1 MTDHLSPLDIAFLA
15 MEGNANPLH
24 LGAVATFAPSTAVHP
39 ARIAAVLCERAS
51 EISRLRQRAR
61 TSLLGGARWVEDP
74 GFAPED
80 HVFTHHVRGRERFA
94 TLVSHLMAQPLDL
107 ARPPWELHVVTGLA
121 GGRFAVVA
129 KLHHS
134 LCDGM
139 KAVGLGIQ
147 LFDPSRLSNADVSAP
162 VVAKSIIPSLPSLR
176 GIKDTIDIASSV
188 LMNTRPPTLNSP
200 VLTASTRPRRVV
212 MSRLDLADVHR
223 IRRAHGGTVNDVLLA
238 LVTGA
243 LRHWLSAHNSASADS
258 VVRALIPVN
267 QRSRSGDGSSGN
279 SISGFLLSL
288 PVGIAD
294 PVERLRSVRA
304 QMESAKAAGPDRG
317 AGALPLLAD
326 KVPPLVHRLAAP
338 VAARCAPLL
347 FDTLVTS
354 VPLPSVPLSLDGAAL
369 CEMYPVAP
377 VAPGHAVGVALSVYR
392 SSVHVC
398 LNTNQS
404 WMSDAQWLDGVL
416 RREVSSLQ
424 DARELVGLPR

>member
-15 MEGNANPLH
+15 MEGDTNPLH
-24 LGAVATFAPSTAVHP
+24 LGAVATFAPSTPVHP
-39 ARIAAVLCERAS
+39 ARIAAVLCERAQ
-51 EISRLRQRAR
+51 EIPRLRQRAR
-61 TSLLGGARWVEDP
+61 SSLLGGARWVEDP

-80 HVFTHHVRGRERFA
+80 HVFTHHVRGRDRFA

-107 ARPPWELHVVTGLA
+107 ARPPWELHVITGLA

-147 LFDPSRLSNADVSAP
+147 LFDPSRLSIPDASAEP
-162 VVAKSIIPSLPSLR
+162 SRSLLPSLPTLR
-176 GIKDTIDIASSV
+176 GIKDTFDIASSV

-212 MSRLDLADVHR
+212 MSRVDLPDVHR
-223 IRRAHGGTVNDVLLA
+223 IRRAHGGTVNDVMLA

-243 LRHWLSAHNSASADS
+243 LRHWLSAHGSAGPDS

-267 QRSRSGDGSSGN
+267 QRSRSGDGASGN
-279 SISGFLLSL
+279 QISGFLVSL
-288 PVGIAD
+288 PVGLAD
-294 PVERLRSVRA
+294 PVDRLRSVRE

-326 KVPPLVHRLAAP
+326 RVPPLVHRLAAP
-338 VAARCAPLL
+338 VMGRCAPLL

-369 CEMYPVAP
+369 CELYPVAP
-377 VAPGHAVGVALSVYR
+377 VAPGHAVGIALSVYR
-392 SSVHVC
+392 NAVHVC

-404 WMSDAQWLDGVL
+404 WMSDATWLDGVL
-416 RREVSSLQ
+416 RRELAALQ
-424 DARELVGLPR
+424 ETRELVGLPR

>member
-1 MTDHLSPLDIAFLA
+1 MTEHLSPLDIAFLA
-15 MEGNANPLH
+15 MEGSSNPLH
-24 LGAVATFAPSTAVHP
+24 LGAVATFAPSTPVHP
-39 ARIAAVLCERAS
+39 ARIAAVLCERAQ
-51 EISRLRQRAR
+51 EIPRLRQRAR

-80 HVFTHHVRGRERFA
+80 HVFTHHVRGRDRFA

-107 ARPPWELHVVTGLA
+107 ARPPWELHVITGLA

-139 KAVGLGIQ
+139 KAVGLGLQ
-147 LFDPSRLSNADVSAP
+147 LFDASRLSIPDAP
-162 VVAKSIIPSLPSLR
+162 EQPAKSIIPSIPSLR
-176 GIKDTIDIASSV
+176 GIKDTLDIASSV

-243 LRHWLSAHNSASADS
+243 LRHWLSAHDSAGPES

-267 QRSRSGDGSSGN
+267 QRSRSGDAASGN
-279 SISGFLLSL
+279 QISGYLVAL
-288 PVGIAD
+288 PVGEPD
-294 PVERLRSVRA
+294 PLERLRNIRQ

-338 VAARCAPLL
+338 VMGRCAPLL

-377 VAPGHAVGVALSVYR
+377 VAPGHAVGIALSVYR

-416 RREVSSLQ
+416 RRELAALHH
-424 DARELVGLPR
+424 ARELVGLPR

>member
-15 MEGNANPLH
+15 MEGDSNPLH
-24 LGAVATFAPSTAVHP
+24 LGAVATFAPSTPVHP
-39 ARIAAVLCERAS
+39 ARIAAVLCERAQ
-51 EISRLRQRAR
+51 EIPRLRQRAR
-61 TSLLGGARWVEDP
+61 TSMLGGARWVEDP

-80 HVFTHHVRGRERFA
+80 HVFTHHVRGRDRFA

-147 LFDPSRLSNADVSAP
+147 LFDPSRLSIPDAP
-162 VVAKSIIPSLPSLR
+162 EPAVRSIIPSLPSLR
-176 GIKDTIDIASSV
+176 GIKDTLDIASSV

-243 LRHWLSAHNSASADS
+243 LRHWLSAHGSAGPDS

-267 QRSRSGDGSSGN
+267 QRSRSGDGASGN
-279 SISGFLLSL
+279 QISGFLVSL
-288 PVGIAD
+288 PVGEPD
-294 PVERLRSVRA
+294 PAQRLRNIRA

-338 VAARCAPLL
+338 VMGRCAPLL

-354 VPLPSVPLSLDGAAL
+354 VPLPSVPLALDGASL

-377 VAPGHAVGVALSVYR
+377 VAPGHAVGIALSVYK

-404 WMSDAQWLDGVL
+404 WMSDAHWLDSVL
-416 RREVSSLQ
+416 RRELSALQ
-424 DARELVGLPR
+424 GTRELVGLPR

>member
-1 MTDHLSPLDIAFLA
+1 MTEQLSPLDIAFLA
-15 MEGNANPLH
+15 MEGTANPLH
-24 LGAVATFAPSTAVHP
+24 IGAVAMFAPTLPVHP
-39 ARIAAVLCERAS
+39 ARIAAVLCERAQ
-51 EISRLRQRAR
+51 EIPRLRQRAR

-74 GFAPED
+74 GFVPED
-80 HVFTHHVRGRERFA
+80 HVFTHHVRGRDRFA
-94 TLVSHLMAQPLDL
+94 TLVSHLMAQSLDL
-107 ARPPWELHVVTGLA
+107 TRPPWELHVITGLT

-139 KAVGLGIQ
+139 KAVGLGLQ
-147 LFDPSRLSNADVSAP
+147 LFDESRLS
-162 VVAKSIIPSLPSLR
+162 IPDLPAQRSRSMLPSLR

-243 LRHWLSAHNSASADS
+243 LRHWLSAHDSAGPSA

-267 QRSRSGDGSSGN
+267 QRSRSGDAGAGN
-279 SISGFLLSL
+279 QISGFLVSL
-288 PVGIAD
+288 PVGEPD
-294 PVERLRSVRA
+294 PVERLRSVRE

-338 VAARCAPLL
+338 VVGRCAPLL

-392 SSVHVC
+392 GSVHVC
-398 LNTNQS
+398 LHTNQS
-404 WMSDAQWLDGVL
+404 WMSDSQWLDGVL
-416 RREVSSLQ
+416 RRELAALGE
-424 DARELVGLPR
+424 ARELAGLPR

>member
-1 MTDHLSPLDIAFLA
+1 MTEQLSPLDIAFLA
-15 MEGNANPLH
+15 MEGNNNPLH
-24 LGAVATFAPSTAVHP
+24 LGAIATFAPSTPVHP
-39 ARIAAVLCERAS
+39 ARIAAVLCERAQ
-51 EISRLRQRAR
+51 EIPRLRQRAR
-61 TSLLGGARWVEDP
+61 TSWLGGARWVEDP

-107 ARPPWELHVVTGLA
+107 ARPPWELHVITGLA

-147 LFDPSRLSNADVSAP
+147 LFDPSRLSIPDAPEPVSR
-162 VVAKSIIPSLPSLR
+162 SIIPSIPSLQ
-176 GIKDTIDIASSV
+176 GIRDTIDIASSV

-200 VLTASTRPRRVV
+200 VLTQSTRPRRVV

-243 LRHWLSAHNSASADS
+243 LRHWLSAHDSAGPSS

-267 QRSRSGDGSSGN
+267 QRSRSGDAASGN
-279 SISGFLLSL
+279 QISGFLVAL
-288 PVGIAD
+288 PVGEPD
-294 PVERLRSVRA
+294 PVRRLRDIRE
-304 QMESAKAAGPDRG
+304 QMETAKAAGPDRG
-317 AGALPLLAD
+317 AGALPKLAD

-338 VAARCAPLL
+338 VASRCAPLL

-416 RREVSSLQ
+416 RREVASLQ
-424 DARELVGLPR
+424 DTRELVGLPR

>member
-15 MEGNANPLH
+15 MEGDSNPLH
-24 LGAVATFAPSTAVHP
+24 LGAVATFAPTTPVHP
-39 ARIAAVLCERAS
+39 ARIAAVLCERAL
-51 EISRLRQRAR
+51 EIPRLRQRAR

-129 KLHHS
+129 KLHHA

-139 KAVGLGIQ
+139 KAVGLGLQ
-147 LFDPSRLSNADVSAP
+147 LFDASRLSIPDAPEPVSR
-162 VVAKSIIPSLPSLR
+162 SIIPSLR
-176 GIKDTIDIASSV
+176 EIKDTLDIASSV

-243 LRHWLSAHNSASADS
+243 LRHWLSAHGSAAPSS

-267 QRSRSGDGSSGN
+267 QRSRSGDGAAGN
-279 SISGFLLSL
+279 QISGFLVSL
-288 PVGIAD
+288 PVGEPD
-294 PVERLRSVRA
+294 PLERLRSVRE
-304 QMESAKAAGPDRG
+304 QMESAKAAGPERG

-354 VPLPSVPLSLDGAAL
+354 VPLPSVPLSLDGASL
-369 CEMYPVAP
+369 CELYPVAP

-398 LNTNQS
+398 LHTNQS

-416 RREVSSLQ
+416 RRELASLQ

>member
-15 MEGNANPLH
+15 MEGNSNPLH
-24 LGAVATFAPSTAVHP
+24 LGAVATFTPATPVHP
-39 ARIAAVLCERAS
+39 ARVAAVLCERAQ
-51 EISRLRQRAR
+51 EIPRLRQRAR

-94 TLVSHLMAQPLDL
+94 TLVSHIMAQPLDL
-107 ARPPWELHVVTGLA
+107 ARPPWELHVVTGLS

-129 KLHHS
+129 KLHHA

-139 KAVGLGIQ
+139 KAVGLGLQ
-147 LFDPSRLSNADVSAP
+147 LFDASRLSIPDTPRESS
-162 VVAKSIIPSLPSLR
+162 KSIIPSIPSLR
-176 GIKDTIDIASSV
+176 GIKDTFDIASSV

-212 MSRLDLADVHR
+212 MSRLDLVDVHR

-243 LRHWLSAHNSASADS
+243 LRHWLSAHGSATPSS

-267 QRSRSGDGSSGN
+267 QRSRSGDAGAGN
-279 SISGFLLSL
+279 QISGFLVSL
-288 PVGIAD
+288 PVGEPD
-294 PVERLRSVRA
+294 PVERLRCVRE

-369 CEMYPVAP
+369 CELYPIAP

-398 LNTNQS
+398 LHTNQA

-416 RREVSSLQ
+416 RREIASLQ

>member
-15 MEGNANPLH
+15 MEGDTNPLH
-24 LGAVATFAPSTAVHP
+24 LGAVATFAPSTPVHP
-39 ARIAAVLCERAS
+39 ARIAAVLCERAQ
-51 EISRLRQRAR
+51 EIPRLRQRAR

-80 HVFTHHVRGRERFA
+80 HVFTHHTRGRDRFA

-107 ARPPWELHVVTGLA
+107 ARPPWELHVITGLA

-147 LFDPSRLSNADVSAP
+147 LFDPSRLSIPDAAEP
-162 VVAKSIIPSLPSLR
+162 ATKSIIPSLPSLR

-200 VLTASTRPRRVV
+200 VLTASARPRRVV

-243 LRHWLSAHNSASADS
+243 LRHWLSAHGSAGPDS

-267 QRSRSGDGSSGN
+267 QRSRSGDGASGN
-279 SISGFLLSL
+279 QISGFLVAL
-288 PVGIAD
+288 PVGEAD
-294 PVERLRSVRA
+294 PVHRLRNVRA

-338 VAARCAPLL
+338 VMGRCAPLL

-369 CEMYPVAP
+369 CEMYPVSP
-377 VAPGHAVGVALSVYR
+377 VAPGHAVGIALSVYR

-404 WMSDAQWLDGVL
+404 WMSDAHWLDSVL
-416 RREVSSLQ
+416 RRELASLQ
-424 DARELVGLPR
+424 ESRELVGLPR

>member
-15 MEGNANPLH
+15 MEGSANPLH
-24 LGAVATFAPSTAVHP
+24 LGAVATFAPATPVHP
-39 ARIAAVLCERAS
+39 ARIAAVLCDRAL
-51 EISRLRQRAR
+51 EIPRLRHRAR

-74 GFAPED
+74 AFAPED
-80 HVFTHHVRGRERFA
+80 HVFTHHVRGRNRFA
-94 TLVSHLMAQPLDL
+94 ALVSQLMAQPLDL
-107 ARPPWELHVVTGLA
+107 ARPPWELHVVTGLP

-139 KAVGLGIQ
+139 KAVGLGLK
-147 LFDPSRLSNADVSAP
+147 LFDASRLS
-162 VVAKSIIPSLPSLR
+162 IPDTPATPSRPLLPSLR
-176 GIKDTIDIASSV
+176 GIRDTLDIASSV
-188 LMNTRPPTLNSP
+188 LMNTRPPALGSP
-200 VLTASTRPRRVV
+200 VLTSSTRPRRVV
-212 MSRLDLADVHR
+212 MSRLDLTDVHR
-223 IRRAHGGTVNDVLLA
+223 IRRTHGGTVNDVLLA

-243 LRHWLSAHNSASADS
+243 LRHWLSAHGSAGPSS
-258 VVRALIPVN
+258 VVRALIPVS
-267 QRSRSGDGSSGN
+267 QRSRSGDAAAGN
-279 SISGFLLSL
+279 QISGFLVSL
-288 PVGIAD
+288 PVGCPD
-294 PVERLRSVRA
+294 PVERLRDLRA

-326 KVPPLVHRLAAP
+326 RVPPLVHRLAAP
-338 VAARCAPLL
+338 VMGRCAPLL

-377 VAPGHAVGVALSVYR
+377 VAPGHAVGIALSVYR

-416 RREVSSLQ
+416 RREVASLQ
-424 DARELVGLPR
+424 DARELVSVPR

>member
-1 MTDHLSPLDIAFLA
+1 MTEQLSPLDIAFLA
-15 MEGNANPLH
+15 MEGNNNPLH
-24 LGAVATFAPSTAVHP
+24 LGAVATFAPSTPVHP
-39 ARIAAVLCERAS
+39 ARIAAVLCERAQ
-51 EISRLRQRAR
+51 EIPRLRQRAR
-61 TSLLGGARWVEDP
+61 TSFLGGARWVEDP

-107 ARPPWELHVVTGLA
+107 ARPPWELHVITGLA

-147 LFDPSRLSNADVSAP
+147 LFDPSRLSIPDAPEPVSR
-162 VVAKSIIPSLPSLR
+162 SIIPSMPSLQ

-200 VLTASTRPRRVV
+200 VLTQSTRPRRVV

-243 LRHWLSAHNSASADS
+243 LRHWLSAHDSAGPSS

-267 QRSRSGDGSSGN
+267 QRSRSGDAASGN
-279 SISGFLLSL
+279 QISGFLVAL
-288 PVGIAD
+288 PVGEPD
-294 PVERLRSVRA
+294 PVERLRSIRE
-304 QMESAKAAGPDRG
+304 QMETAKAAGPDRG
-317 AGALPLLAD
+317 AGALPKLAD

-338 VAARCAPLL
+338 VASRCAPLL

-416 RREVSSLQ
+416 RREVASLQ

>member
-15 MEGNANPLH
+15 MEGDSNPLH
-24 LGAVATFAPSTAVHP
+24 LGAVATFAPSTPVHP
-39 ARIAAVLCERAS
+39 ARIAAVLCERAQ
-51 EISRLRQRAR
+51 EIPRLRQRAR

-80 HVFTHHVRGRERFA
+80 HLFTHHVRGRDRFA

-107 ARPPWELHVVTGLA
+107 ARPPWELHVITGLA

-147 LFDPSRLSNADVSAP
+147 LFDPSRLSIPDAP
-162 VVAKSIIPSLPSLR
+162 EPITRSIIPSLPSLR

-243 LRHWLSAHNSASADS
+243 LRHWLSAHGSAGPDS

-267 QRSRSGDGSSGN
+267 QRSRSGDGASGN
-279 SISGFLLSL
+279 QISGFLVPL
-288 PVGIAD
+288 PVGEAD
-294 PVERLRSVRA
+294 PVRRLRNIRA
-304 QMESAKAAGPDRG
+304 RMESAKAAGPDRG

-338 VAARCAPLL
+338 VMGRCAPLL

-354 VPLPSVPLSLDGAAL
+354 VPLPSVPLALDGASL

-377 VAPGHAVGVALSVYR
+377 VAPGHAVGIALSVYK

-404 WMSDAQWLDGVL
+404 WMSDAHWLDSVL
-416 RREVSSLQ
+416 RRELSALQ
-424 DARELVGLPR
+424 ETRELVGLPR

>member
-24 LGAVATFAPSTAVHP
+24 LGAVATFAPSTPVHP
-39 ARIAAVLCERAS
+39 ARVAAVLCERAQ
-51 EISRLRQRAR
+51 EIPRLRQRAR

-74 GFAPED
+74 CFAPED
-80 HVFTHHVRGRERFA
+80 HVFTHHVRGRDRFA

-107 ARPPWELHVVTGLA
+107 ARPPWELHVITGLA

-139 KAVGLGIQ
+139 KAVGLGLQ
-147 LFDPSRLSNADVSAP
+147 LFDASRLSIPDTPAQP
-162 VVAKSIIPSLPSLR
+162 AKSIIPSLR
-176 GIKDTIDIASSV
+176 EIKDTIDIASSV

-200 VLTASTRPRRVV
+200 VLTSSTRPRRVV

-243 LRHWLSAHNSASADS
+243 LRHWLSAHGSAGPES

-267 QRSRSGDGSSGN
+267 QRSRSGDAGAGN
-279 SISGFLLSL
+279 QISGFLVSL
-288 PVGIAD
+288 PVGEPD
-294 PVERLRSVRA
+294 PAERLRNVRE

-338 VAARCAPLL
+338 VMGRCAPLL

-354 VPLPSVPLSLDGAAL
+354 VPLPSVPLSLDGAGL

-377 VAPGHAVGVALSVYR
+377 VAPGHAVGIALSVYR

-416 RREVSSLQ
+416 RREVATLQ
-424 DARELVGLPR
+424 ETRELVGLPR

>member
-15 MEGNANPLH
+15 MEGNSNPLH
-24 LGAVATFAPSTAVHP
+24 LGAVATFAPSTPVHP
-39 ARIAAVLCERAS
+39 ARIAAVLCERAQ
-51 EISRLRQRAR
+51 EIPRLRQRAR

-107 ARPPWELHVVTGLA
+107 ARPPWELHVITGLA

-147 LFDPSRLSNADVSAP
+147 LFDPSRLSIPDAP
-162 VVAKSIIPSLPSLR
+162 AAPPKSIIPSIPSLR
-176 GIKDTIDIASSV
+176 GIKDTFDIASSV

-200 VLTASTRPRRVV
+200 VLTSSTRPRRVV

-243 LRHWLSAHNSASADS
+243 LRHWLSAHGSAGPSS

-267 QRSRSGDGSSGN
+267 QRSRSGDAGSGN
-279 SISGFLLSL
+279 QISGFLVAL
-288 PVGIAD
+288 PVGEPD
-294 PVERLRSVRA
+294 PAERLRDIRE

-317 AGALPLLAD
+317 AGALPRLAD

-338 VAARCAPLL
+338 VASRCAPLL

-377 VAPGHAVGVALSVYR
+377 VAPGHAVGIALSVYR

-416 RREVSSLQ
+416 RREMASLQ

>member
-1 MTDHLSPLDIAFLA
+1 MTEHLSPLDIAFLA

-24 LGAVATFAPSTAVHP
+24 LGAVATFAPSTPVHP
-39 ARIAAVLCERAS
+39 ARIAAVLCERAQ
-51 EISRLRQRAR
+51 EIPRLRQRAR

-80 HVFTHHVRGRERFA
+80 HVFTHHVRGRDRFA

-139 KAVGLGIQ
+139 KAVGLGLQ
-147 LFDPSRLSNADVSAP
+147 LFDPSRLSIPDVPAQAS
-162 VVAKSIIPSLPSLR
+162 KSIIPSLR

-188 LMNTRPPTLNSP
+188 LMNTKPPTLNSP
-200 VLTASTRPRRVV
+200 VLTSSTRPRRVV
-212 MSRLDLADVHR
+212 MSKLDLTDVHR

-243 LRHWLSAHNSASADS
+243 LRHWLSAHGSAGPES

-267 QRSRSGDGSSGN
+267 QRSRSGDAAAGN
-279 SISGFLLSL
+279 QISGFLVSL
-288 PVGIAD
+288 PVGEPD
-294 PVERLRSVRA
+294 PVQRLRSVRE
-304 QMESAKAAGPDRG
+304 QMESAKAAGSDRG

-338 VAARCAPLL
+338 VMGRCAPLL

-354 VPLPSVPLSLDGAAL
+354 VPLPSVPLSLDGASL
-369 CEMYPVAP
+369 CEMYPIAP
-377 VAPGHAVGVALSVYR
+377 VAPGHAVGIALSVYR

-416 RREVSSLQ
+416 RRELASLE
-424 DARELVGLPR
+424 DARELAGLPR

>member
-15 MEGNANPLH
+15 MEGDTNPLH
-24 LGAVATFAPSTAVHP
+24 LGAVATFAPSTPVHP
-39 ARIAAVLCERAS
+39 ARIAAVLCERAQ
-51 EISRLRQRAR
+51 EIPRLRQRAR
-61 TSLLGGARWVEDP
+61 SSLLGGARWVEDP

-80 HVFTHHVRGRERFA
+80 HVFTHHVRGRDRFA

-107 ARPPWELHVVTGLA
+107 ARPPWELHVITGLA

-147 LFDPSRLSNADVSAP
+147 LFDPSRLSIPDAASEP
-162 VVAKSIIPSLPSLR
+162 SRSLLPSLPTLR
-176 GIKDTIDIASSV
+176 GIKDTFDIASSV

-212 MSRLDLADVHR
+212 MSRVDLPDVHR
-223 IRRAHGGTVNDVLLA
+223 IRRAHGGTVNDVMLA

-243 LRHWLSAHNSASADS
+243 LRHWLSAHGSAGPDS

-267 QRSRSGDGSSGN
+267 QRSRSGDGASGN
-279 SISGFLLSL
+279 QISGFLVSL
-288 PVGIAD
+288 PVGVAD
-294 PVERLRSVRA
+294 PVERLTSVRL

-326 KVPPLVHRLAAP
+326 RVPALVHRLAAP
-338 VAARCAPLL
+338 VMGRCAPLL

-369 CEMYPVAP
+369 CELYPVAP
-377 VAPGHAVGVALSVYR
+377 VAPGHAVGIALSVYR
-392 SSVHVC
+392 NAVHVC

-404 WMSDAQWLDGVL
+404 WMSDATWLDGVL
-416 RREVSSLQ
+416 RRELAALQ
-424 DARELVGLPR
+424 ETRELVGLPR

>member
-15 MEGNANPLH
+15 MEGDSHPLH
-24 LGAVATFAPSTAVHP
+24 LGAVATFAPSTPVHP
-39 ARIAAVLCERAS
+39 ARIAAVLCERAQ
-51 EISRLRQRAR
+51 EIPRLRQRAR
-61 TSLLGGARWVEDP
+61 TSMFGGARWVEDP
-74 GFAPED
+74 GFVPED
-80 HVFTHHVRGRERFA
+80 HVFTHHVRGRDRFA
-94 TLVSHLMAQPLDL
+94 TLASHLMAQPLDL
-107 ARPPWELHVVTGLA
+107 ARPPWELHVITGLA

-147 LFDPSRLSNADVSAP
+147 LFDPSRLSIPDAP
-162 VVAKSIIPSLPSLR
+162 AQVAKSFIPSLPSLR
-176 GIKDTIDIASSV
+176 GIKDTFDIASSV

-243 LRHWLSAHNSASADS
+243 LRHWLSAHGSAGPDS

-267 QRSRSGDGSSGN
+267 QRSRSGDGASGN
-279 SISGFLLSL
+279 QISGFLVAL
-288 PVGIAD
+288 PVGETD
-294 PVERLRSVRA
+294 PAQRLRNIRA

-338 VAARCAPLL
+338 VMGRCAPLL

-354 VPLPSVPLSLDGAAL
+354 VPLPSVPLALDGAAL

-377 VAPGHAVGVALSVYR
+377 VAPGHAVGIALSVYR
-392 SSVHVC
+392 NSVHVC

-416 RREVSSLQ
+416 RRELVALQ
-424 DARELVGLPR
+424 ETRELVGLPR

>member
-24 LGAVATFAPSTAVHP
+24 LGAVATFAPATAVHP
-39 ARIAAVLCERAS
+39 ARIASVLCERAQ
-51 EISRLRQRAR
+51 EIPRLRQRAR

-80 HVFTHHVRGRERFA
+80 HVFTHHVRGRERFT

-139 KAVGLGIQ
+139 KAVALGLR
-147 LFDPSRLSNADVSAP
+147 LFDDSRLSIPDSPKP
-162 VVAKSIIPSLPSLR
+162 VQRSVVPSLR
-176 GIKDTIDIASSV
+176 GIRDTIGIASSV
-188 LMNTRPPTLNSP
+188 LLNTRPPTLHSP

-223 IRRAHGGTVNDVLLA
+223 IRRTHGGTVNDVLLA

-243 LRHWLSAHNSASADS
+243 LRHWLSAHDSAGSSS

-267 QRSRSGDGSSGN
+267 QRSRSGDAARGN
-279 SISGFLLSL
+279 QISGFLVSL
-288 PVGIAD
+288 PVGSAD
-294 PVERLRSVRA
+294 PADRLRKIRA
-304 QMESAKAAGPDRG
+304 QMEAAKAAGPDRG

-338 VAARCAPLL
+338 VMGRCAPLL

-377 VAPGHAVGVALSVYR
+377 VAPGHAVGIALSVYR

-398 LNTNQS
+398 LNTNQT
-404 WMSDAQWLDGVL
+404 WMSDAHWLDGVL
-416 RREVSSLQ
+416 RREVASLQ
-424 DARELVGLPR
+424 DTRELVGLPR

>member
-1 MTDHLSPLDIAFLA
+1 MTEQLSPLDIAFLA
-15 MEGNANPLH
+15 MEGNSNPLH
-24 LGAVATFAPSTAVHP
+24 LGAVATFAPSTPVHP
-39 ARIAAVLCERAS
+39 ARIAAVLCERAQ
-51 EISRLRQRAR
+51 EIPRLRQRAR

-107 ARPPWELHVVTGLA
+107 ARPPWELHVITGLT

-147 LFDPSRLSNADVSAP
+147 LFDPSRLSIPDAP
-162 VVAKSIIPSLPSLR
+162 AQPPKSIIPSIPSLR
-176 GIKDTIDIASSV
+176 GIKDTLDIASSV

-200 VLTASTRPRRVV
+200 VLTSSTRPRRVV

-243 LRHWLSAHNSASADS
+243 LRHWLSAHGSAGPSS

-267 QRSRSGDGSSGN
+267 QRSRSGDAAAGN
-279 SISGFLLSL
+279 QISGFLVAL
-288 PVGIAD
+288 PVGEPD
-294 PVERLRSVRA
+294 PAERLRDIRE

-317 AGALPLLAD
+317 AGALPRLAD

-338 VAARCAPLL
+338 VASRCAPLL

-377 VAPGHAVGVALSVYR
+377 VAPGHAVGIALSVYR

>member
-1 MTDHLSPLDIAFLA
+1 MTEHLSPLDIAFLA

-24 LGAVATFAPSTAVHP
+24 LGAVATFAPSTPVHP
-39 ARIAAVLCERAS
+39 ARIAAVLCERAQ
-51 EISRLRQRAR
+51 EIPRLRQRAR

-80 HVFTHHVRGRERFA
+80 HVFTHHVRGRDRFA

-139 KAVGLGIQ
+139 KAVGLGLQ
-147 LFDPSRLSNADVSAP
+147 LFDPSRLSIPDVPAQTSR
-162 VVAKSIIPSLPSLR
+162 SIIPSLR

-188 LMNTRPPTLNSP
+188 LMNTKPPTLNSP
-200 VLTASTRPRRVV
+200 VLTSSTRPRRVV
-212 MSRLDLADVHR
+212 MSKLDLADVHR

-243 LRHWLSAHNSASADS
+243 LRHWLSAHGSAGPES

-267 QRSRSGDGSSGN
+267 QRSRSGDAAAGN
-279 SISGFLLSL
+279 QISGFLVSL
-288 PVGIAD
+288 PVGEPD
-294 PVERLRSVRA
+294 PVQRLRSVRE
-304 QMESAKAAGPDRG
+304 QMESAKAAGSGRG

-338 VAARCAPLL
+338 VMGRCAPLL

-354 VPLPSVPLSLDGAAL
+354 VPLPSVPLSLDGASL
-369 CEMYPVAP
+369 CEMYPIAP
-377 VAPGHAVGVALSVYR
+377 VAPGHAVGIALSVYR

-416 RREVSSLQ
+416 RRELASLE

>member
-15 MEGNANPLH
+15 MEGDSNPLH
-24 LGAVATFAPSTAVHP
+24 LGAVATFAPSTPVHP
-39 ARIAAVLCERAS
+39 ARIAAVLCERAQ
-51 EISRLRQRAR
+51 EIQRLRQRAR
-61 TSLLGGARWVEDP
+61 TSMFGGARWVEDP

-80 HVFTHHVRGRERFA
+80 HVFTHHVRGRDRFA

-107 ARPPWELHVVTGLA
+107 ARPPWELHVITGLA

-147 LFDPSRLSNADVSAP
+147 LFDPSRLSIPDAP
-162 VVAKSIIPSLPSLR
+162 EPTAKSIIPSIPSLR
-176 GIKDTIDIASSV
+176 GIKDTFDIASSV

-243 LRHWLSAHNSASADS
+243 LRHWLSAHGSAGPDS

-267 QRSRSGDGSSGN
+267 QRSRSGDGASGN
-279 SISGFLLSL
+279 QISGFLVAL
-288 PVGIAD
+288 PVGEAN
-294 PVERLRSVRA
+294 PVDRLRGIRA

-338 VAARCAPLL
+338 VMGRCAPLL

-354 VPLPSVPLSLDGAAL
+354 VPLPSVPLALDGAAL

-377 VAPGHAVGVALSVYR
+377 VAPGHAVGIALSVYR
-392 SSVHVC
+392 NSVHVC

-416 RREVSSLQ
+416 RRELLSLQ
-424 DARELVGLPR
+424 ETRELVGLPR

>member
-15 MEGNANPLH
+15 MEGDTNPLH
-24 LGAVATFAPSTAVHP
+24 LGAVATFAPSTPVHP
-39 ARIAAVLCERAS
+39 ARIAAVLCERAQ
-51 EISRLRQRAR
+51 EIPRLRQRAR
-61 TSLLGGARWVEDP
+61 SSLLGGARWVEDP

-80 HVFTHHVRGRERFA
+80 HVFTHHVRGRDRFT

-139 KAVGLGIQ
+139 KAVGLGIR
-147 LFDPSRLSNADVSAP
+147 LFDPSRLSIPDAAAP
-162 VVAKSIIPSLPSLR
+162 EPRSLLPSLPSLR
-176 GIKDTIDIASSV
+176 GIKDTLDIASSV

-200 VLTASTRPRRVV
+200 VLTSSTRPRRVV
-212 MSRLDLADVHR
+212 MSRVDLPDVHR
-223 IRRAHGGTVNDVLLA
+223 IRRAHGGTVNDVMLA

-243 LRHWLSAHNSASADS
+243 LRHWLSAHGSAGPDS

-267 QRSRSGDGSSGN
+267 QRSRSGDAGSGN
-279 SISGFLLSL
+279 QISGFLVSL
-288 PVGIAD
+288 PVGVAD
-294 PVERLRSVRA
+294 PLERLRSVRE

-326 KVPPLVHRLAAP
+326 RVPPFVHRLAAP
-338 VAARCAPLL
+338 VMGRCAPLL

-369 CEMYPVAP
+369 CELYPVAP
-377 VAPGHAVGVALSVYR
+377 VAPGHAVGIALSVYR
-392 SSVHVC
+392 NAVHVC

-404 WMSDAQWLDGVL
+404 WMSDATWLDGVL
-416 RREVSSLQ
+416 RRELAALQ
-424 DARELVGLPR
+424 ETRELVGLPR

>member
-15 MEGNANPLH
+15 MEGNSNPLH
-24 LGAVATFAPSTAVHP
+24 LGAVATFAPATPVHP
-39 ARIAAVLCERAS
+39 ARVAAVLCERAQ
-51 EISRLRQRAR
+51 EIPRLRQRAR

-129 KLHHS
+129 KLHHA

-139 KAVGLGIQ
+139 KAVGLGLQ
-147 LFDPSRLSNADVSAP
+147 LFDASRLSIPDTP
-162 VVAKSIIPSLPSLR
+162 RETAKSIIPSIPSLR
-176 GIKDTIDIASSV
+176 GIKDTLDIASSV

-212 MSRLDLADVHR
+212 MSRLDLVDVHR

-243 LRHWLSAHNSASADS
+243 LRHWLSAHGSASPSS

-267 QRSRSGDGSSGN
+267 QRSRSGDASAGN
-279 SISGFLLSL
+279 QISGFLVSL
-288 PVGIAD
+288 PVGEPD
-294 PVERLRSVRA
+294 PVERLRNVRE

-369 CEMYPVAP
+369 CELYPIAP

-398 LNTNQS
+398 LHTNQA

-416 RREVSSLQ
+416 RRELASLQ

>member
-24 LGAVATFAPSTAVHP
+24 LGAVATFAPSTPVHP
-39 ARIAAVLCERAS
+39 ARVAAVLCERAQ
-51 EISRLRQRAR
+51 EIPRLRQRAR

-80 HVFTHHVRGRERFA
+80 HVFTHHVRGRDRFA

-107 ARPPWELHVVTGLA
+107 ARPPWELHVITGLA

-139 KAVGLGIQ
+139 KAVGLGLQ
-147 LFDPSRLSNADVSAP
+147 LFDASRLSIPDTPAQP
-162 VVAKSIIPSLPSLR
+162 AKSIIPSLR
-176 GIKDTIDIASSV
+176 EIKDTIDIASSV

-200 VLTASTRPRRVV
+200 VLTSSTRPRRVV

-243 LRHWLSAHNSASADS
+243 LRHWLSAHGSAGPES

-267 QRSRSGDGSSGN
+267 QRSRSGDAGAGN
-279 SISGFLLSL
+279 QISGFLVSL
-288 PVGIAD
+288 PVGEQD
-294 PVERLRSVRA
+294 PAERLRNVRE

-338 VAARCAPLL
+338 VMGRCAPLL

-354 VPLPSVPLSLDGAAL
+354 VPLPSVPLSLDGAGL

-377 VAPGHAVGVALSVYR
+377 VAPGHAVGIALSVYR

-416 RREVSSLQ
+416 RREVATLQ
-424 DARELVGLPR
+424 ETRELVGLPR

>member
-24 LGAVATFAPSTAVHP
+24 LGAVATFAPSTPVHP
-39 ARIAAVLCERAS
+39 ARIAAVLCERAQ
-51 EISRLRQRAR
+51 EIPGLRRRAR

-80 HVFTHHVRGRERFA
+80 HVFTHHVRGRDRFA
-94 TLVSHLMAQPLDL
+94 ALVSHLMAQPLDL

-139 KAVGLGIQ
+139 KAVGLGLR
-147 LFDPSRLSNADVSAP
+147 LFDASRLSVPDAPAP
-162 VVAKSIIPSLPSLR
+162 VSRPVLPSLR
-176 GIKDTIDIASSV
+176 GIRDTLDIASSV

-243 LRHWLSAHNSASADS
+243 LRHWLSAHGSAGPSS

-267 QRSRSGDGSSGN
+267 QRSRSGGGSGN
-279 SISGFLLSL
+279 QISGFLVSL
-288 PVGIAD
+288 PVGLPD
-294 PVERLRSVRA
+294 PVDRLRDVRS

-326 KVPPLVHRLAAP
+326 RVPPLVHRLAAP
-338 VAARCAPLL
+338 VMGRCAPLL

-377 VAPGHAVGVALSVYR
+377 VAPGHAVGIALSVYR

-416 RREVSSLQ
+416 RREIAALQ
-424 DARELVGLPR
+424 DTRELVGLPR

>member
-15 MEGNANPLH
+15 MEGNSNPLH
-24 LGAVATFAPSTAVHP
+24 LGAVATFAPSTPVHP
-39 ARIAAVLCERAS
+39 ARIAAVLCERAQ
-51 EISRLRQRAR
+51 EIPRLRQRAR

-107 ARPPWELHVVTGLA
+107 ARPPWELHVITGLT

-147 LFDPSRLSNADVSAP
+147 LFDPSRLSIPDVPPQPS
-162 VVAKSIIPSLPSLR
+162 KSIIPSIPSLR

-200 VLTASTRPRRVV
+200 VLTSSTRPRRVV

-243 LRHWLSAHNSASADS
+243 LRHWLSAHGSAGPSS

-267 QRSRSGDGSSGN
+267 QRSRSGDAASGN
-279 SISGFLLSL
+279 QISGFLVAL
-288 PVGIAD
+288 PVGEPD
-294 PVERLRSVRA
+294 PVERLRDLRE

-317 AGALPLLAD
+317 AGALPRLAD

-338 VAARCAPLL
+338 VASRCAPLL

-416 RREVSSLQ
+416 RREVASLQ

>member
-15 MEGNANPLH
+15 MEGNSNPLH
-24 LGAVATFAPSTAVHP
+24 LGAVATFAPSTPVHP
-39 ARIAAVLCERAS
+39 ARIAAVLCERAQ
-51 EISRLRQRAR
+51 EIPRLRQRAR

-147 LFDPSRLSNADVSAP
+147 LFDPSRLSIPDVPAQP
-162 VVAKSIIPSLPSLR
+162 ARSIIPSIPSLR
-176 GIKDTIDIASSV
+176 GIKDTLDIASSV
-188 LMNTRPPTLNSP
+188 LLNTRPPTLNSP
-200 VLTASTRPRRVV
+200 VLTSSTRPRRVV

-243 LRHWLSAHNSASADS
+243 LRHWLSAHGSAGPSS

-267 QRSRSGDGSSGN
+267 QRSRSGDAASGN
-279 SISGFLLSL
+279 QISGFLVAL
-288 PVGIAD
+288 PVGEPD
-294 PVERLRSVRA
+294 PVDRLRDIRQ

-317 AGALPLLAD
+317 AGALPRLAD

-338 VAARCAPLL
+338 VASRCAPLL

-416 RREVSSLQ
+416 RREVAALQ

>member
-1 MTDHLSPLDIAFLA
+1 MTEHLSPLDIAFLA
-15 MEGNANPLH
+15 MEGNNNPLH
-24 LGAVATFAPSTAVHP
+24 LGAVATFAPSTPVHP
-39 ARIAAVLCERAS
+39 ARIAAVLCERAQ
-51 EISRLRQRAR
+51 EIPRLRQRAR

-94 TLVSHLMAQPLDL
+94 TLVSHLMAQSLDL
-107 ARPPWELHVVTGLA
+107 ARPPWELHVITGLT

-147 LFDPSRLSNADVSAP
+147 LFDPSRLSIPDAPAP
-162 VVAKSIIPSLPSLR
+162 VSRSIIPSLPSLR
-176 GIKDTIDIASSV
+176 GIRDTIDIASSV

-200 VLTASTRPRRVV
+200 VLTSSTRPRRVV

-243 LRHWLSAHNSASADS
+243 LRHWLSAHGSAGPSS

-267 QRSRSGDGSSGN
+267 QRSRSGDAASGN
-279 SISGFLLSL
+279 QISGFLVAL
-288 PVGIAD
+288 PVGEPD
-294 PVERLRSVRA
+294 PVERLRDIRE
-304 QMESAKAAGPDRG
+304 QMETAKAAGPDRG
-317 AGALPLLAD
+317 AGALPKLAD

-338 VAARCAPLL
+338 VMGRCAPLL

-416 RREVSSLQ
+416 RREVASLH
-424 DARELVGLPR
+424 DTRELVGLPR

>member
-1 MTDHLSPLDIAFLA
+1 MTEHLSPLDIAFLA

-24 LGAVATFAPSTAVHP
+24 LGAVATFAPSTPVHP
-39 ARIAAVLCERAS
+39 ARIAAVLCERAQ
-51 EISRLRQRAR
+51 EIPRLRQRAR

-80 HVFTHHVRGRERFA
+80 HVFTHHVRGRDRFA

-139 KAVGLGIQ
+139 KAVGLGLQ
-147 LFDPSRLSNADVSAP
+147 LFDPSRLSIPDVPAQTTR
-162 VVAKSIIPSLPSLR
+162 SIIPSLR

-188 LMNTRPPTLNSP
+188 LMNTKPPTLNSP
-200 VLTASTRPRRVV
+200 VLTSSTRPRRVV
-212 MSRLDLADVHR
+212 MSKLDLADVHR

-243 LRHWLSAHNSASADS
+243 LRHWLSAHGSAGPES

-267 QRSRSGDGSSGN
+267 QRSRSGDAAAGN
-279 SISGFLLSL
+279 QISGFLVSL
-288 PVGIAD
+288 PVGEPD
-294 PVERLRSVRA
+294 PVQRLRSVRE
-304 QMESAKAAGPDRG
+304 QMESAKAAGSGRG

-338 VAARCAPLL
+338 VMGRCAPLL

-354 VPLPSVPLSLDGAAL
+354 VPLPSVPLSLDGASL
-369 CEMYPVAP
+369 CEMYPIAP
-377 VAPGHAVGVALSVYR
+377 VAPGHAVGIALSVYR

-416 RREVSSLQ
+416 RRELASLE

>member
-15 MEGNANPLH
+15 MEGDSNPLH
-24 LGAVATFAPSTAVHP
+24 LGAVATFAPSTPVHP
-39 ARIAAVLCERAS
+39 ARIAAVLCERAQ
-51 EISRLRQRAR
+51 EIPRLRQRAR
-61 TSLLGGARWVEDP
+61 TSMFGGARWVEDP

-80 HVFTHHVRGRERFA
+80 HVFTHHVRGRDRFA

-107 ARPPWELHVVTGLA
+107 ARPPWELHVITGLA

-147 LFDPSRLSNADVSAP
+147 LFDPSRLSIPDAPQP
-162 VVAKSIIPSLPSLR
+162 VVKSIIPSLPSLR
-176 GIKDTIDIASSV
+176 GIKDTFDIASSV

-243 LRHWLSAHNSASADS
+243 LRHWLSAHGSAGTDS

-267 QRSRSGDGSSGN
+267 QRSRSGDGASGN
-279 SISGFLLSL
+279 QISGFLVAL
-288 PVGIAD
+288 PVGETD
-294 PVERLRSVRA
+294 PAQRLRNIRA

-338 VAARCAPLL
+338 VMGRCAPLL

-354 VPLPSVPLSLDGAAL
+354 VPLPSVPLALDGAAL

-377 VAPGHAVGVALSVYR
+377 VAPGHAVGIALSVYR
-392 SSVHVC
+392 NSVHVC

-416 RREVSSLQ
+416 RRELVALQ
-424 DARELVGLPR
+424 ETRELVGLPR

>member
-24 LGAVATFAPSTAVHP
+24 LGAVATFAPSTPVHP
-39 ARIAAVLCERAS
+39 ARIAAVLCERAQ
-51 EISRLRQRAR
+51 EIPRLRQRAR

-80 HVFTHHVRGRERFA
+80 HVFTHHVRGRDRFA

-107 ARPPWELHVVTGLA
+107 ARPPWELHVITGLA

-139 KAVGLGIQ
+139 KAVGLGLQ
-147 LFDPSRLSNADVSAP
+147 LFDASRLSIPDTP
-162 VVAKSIIPSLPSLR
+162 VQPAKSIIPSLR
-176 GIKDTIDIASSV
+176 EIKDTIDIASSV

-200 VLTASTRPRRVV
+200 VLTSSTRPRRVV

-243 LRHWLSAHNSASADS
+243 LRHWLSAHGSAGPES

-267 QRSRSGDGSSGN
+267 QRSRSGDAGAGN
-279 SISGFLLSL
+279 QISGFLVSL
-288 PVGIAD
+288 PVGEPD
-294 PVERLRSVRA
+294 PAERLRSVRE
-304 QMESAKAAGPDRG
+304 QIESAKAAGPDRG

-338 VAARCAPLL
+338 VMGRCAPLL

-354 VPLPSVPLSLDGAAL
+354 VPLPSVPLSLDGANL

-377 VAPGHAVGVALSVYR
+377 VAPGHAVGIALSVYR

-416 RREVSSLQ
+416 RRELATLQ
-424 DARELVGLPR
+424 ETRELVGLPR

>member
-24 LGAVATFAPSTAVHP
+24 LGAVATFAPSTPVHP
-39 ARIAAVLCERAS
+39 ARIAAVLCERAQ
-51 EISRLRQRAR
+51 EIPRLRQRAR

-80 HVFTHHVRGRERFA
+80 HVFTHHVRGRDRFA

-107 ARPPWELHVVTGLA
+107 ARPPWELHVITGLA

-139 KAVGLGIQ
+139 KAVGLGLQ
-147 LFDPSRLSNADVSAP
+147 LFDASRLSIPDTPAQA
-162 VVAKSIIPSLPSLR
+162 ARSIIPSLR
-176 GIKDTIDIASSV
+176 EIKDTIDIASSV

-200 VLTASTRPRRVV
+200 VLTSSARPRRVV

-243 LRHWLSAHNSASADS
+243 LRHWLSAHGSAGPES

-267 QRSRSGDGSSGN
+267 QRSRSGDAASGN
-279 SISGFLLSL
+279 QISGYLVSL
-288 PVGIAD
+288 PVGEPD
-294 PVERLRSVRA
+294 PAERLRGIRE

-338 VAARCAPLL
+338 VMGRCAPLL

-354 VPLPSVPLSLDGAAL
+354 VPLPSVPLSLDGAGL

-377 VAPGHAVGVALSVYR
+377 VAPGHAVGIALSVYR

-416 RREVSSLQ
+416 RREVATLQ
-424 DARELVGLPR
+424 ETRELVGLPR

>member
-1 MTDHLSPLDIAFLA
+1 MTDDLSPLDIAFLA
-15 MEGNANPLH
+15 MEGDSNPLH
-24 LGAVATFAPSTAVHP
+24 LGAVATFAPSTPVHP
-39 ARIAAVLCERAS
+39 ARIAAVLCERAQ
-51 EISRLRQRAR
+51 EIPRLRQRAR

-80 HVFTHHVRGRERFA
+80 HVFTHHVRGRDRFA

-107 ARPPWELHVVTGLA
+107 ARPPWELHVITGLA

-147 LFDPSRLSNADVSAP
+147 LFDPSRLSIPDAP
-162 VVAKSIIPSLPSLR
+162 AQAAKSIIPSLPSLR
-176 GIKDTIDIASSV
+176 GIKDTLDIASSV

-243 LRHWLSAHNSASADS
+243 LRHWLSAHDSAAPDS

-267 QRSRSGDGSSGN
+267 QRSRSGDGAAGN
-279 SISGFLLSL
+279 QISGFLLSL

-294 PVERLRSVRA
+294 PVERLRSVRE
-304 QMESAKAAGPDRG
+304 QMESAKAQGPDRG

-354 VPLPSVPLSLDGAAL
+354 VPLPSVPLSLDGASL

-416 RREVSSLQ
+416 RREVASLQ